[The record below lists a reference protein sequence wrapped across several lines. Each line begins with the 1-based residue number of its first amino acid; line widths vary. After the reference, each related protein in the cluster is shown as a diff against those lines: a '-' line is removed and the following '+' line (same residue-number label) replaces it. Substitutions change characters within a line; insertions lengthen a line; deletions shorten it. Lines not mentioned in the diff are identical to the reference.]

1 MNKKNS
7 IALNTAAYFSS
18 RDLRMAHYNIPKFKI
33 EREPARIHELCTL
46 HHARDYSTCS
56 TCGTTFR
63 TARIISQGRGHGVNY
78 SDGTGIWS
86 RHSGYTHEIAIDS
99 YKHV

>member
-1 MNKKNS
+1 
-7 IALNTAAYFSS
+7 
-18 RDLRMAHYNIPKFKI
+18 MAHYNKFKI
-33 EREPARIHELCTL
+33 EREPVRIHELCTL
-46 HHARDYSTCS
+46 NYARDCS

-99 YKHV
+99 YKHM